1 MSSKVIETQAILE
14 CLDRAVEK
22 ALDRKRRLGQYAV
35 VWEDGQIKELRFDES
50 DTKRN
55 AAIGA
60 NHEWL
65 QR

>member
-1 MSSKVIETQAILE
+1 MIETQAILE

-50 DTKRN
+50 DSKRTGT
-55 AAIGA
+55 IGVTDSSGA
-60 NHEWL
+60 DESN
-65 QR
+65 Q